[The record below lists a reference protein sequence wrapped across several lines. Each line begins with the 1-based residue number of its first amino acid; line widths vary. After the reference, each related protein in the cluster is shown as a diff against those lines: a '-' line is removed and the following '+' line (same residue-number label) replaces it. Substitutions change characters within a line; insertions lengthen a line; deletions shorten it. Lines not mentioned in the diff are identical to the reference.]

1 VENRKEEKCSSR
13 ELGVEEG
20 IVGTKF
26 YVKENLPVGKRCI
39 GTEFWLEIPFK
50 RAF

>member
-1 VENRKEEKCSSR
+1 MEEKCSSR
-13 ELGVEEG
+13 GLGEEEE
-20 IVGTKF
+20 IVSTKF
-26 YVKENLPVGKRCI
+26 YVKENLTVSKTCI